1 MEALCRQRSLPQ
13 VPRSEADLLGE
24 GPASLSL
31 LSIAD
36 EGPWGLQGGL
46 REARRRRRGRIRG
59 VRQCDRPAGVQ
70 GDGCLR
76 PSAN

>member
-1 MEALCRQRSLPQ
+1 MEALCWQRILPQ

-36 EGPWGLQGGL
+36 EGPWGLQG
-46 REARRRRRGRIRG
+46 RAERSSQEEK
-59 VRQCDRPAGVQ
+59 RQ
-70 GDGCLR
+70 
-76 PSAN
+76 N